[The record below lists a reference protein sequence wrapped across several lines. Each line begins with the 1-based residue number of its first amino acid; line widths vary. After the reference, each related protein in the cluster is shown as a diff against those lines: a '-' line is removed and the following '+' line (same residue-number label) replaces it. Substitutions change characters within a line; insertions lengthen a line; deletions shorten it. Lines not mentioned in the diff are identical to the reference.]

1 MEQTKN
7 PKCNSCKSYWKPD
20 ETDILPSGL
29 YAKSCKKCREYQKE
43 KRERLKCVHNKRKSY
58 CKECGGGSICEH
70 NRHKSK
76 CKDCG
81 GGSICEHNRQK
92 SQCRECGGV
101 SICEH
106 NITKSTCK
114 ECGGSDI
121 CPHNK
126 RKSTCK
132 ECGGSQICEH
142 NRIKSTC
149 KECGGSQICPHNRHK
164 SKCKDCGGG
173 SICEHNRQKSH
184 CKECNFK
191 LYLVHL
197 HRTALKR
204 CIKLSN
210 LDKIKPSIDYLGCS
224 VEYFMEYLKK
234 KIDNFNQYSEI
245 EMTWDNIHIDHIKPV
260 SSFNLDDEEEF
271 LSCCNYTNLQ
281 PLIAEINLNKSC
293 KWSDKDNTYWTD
305 NIKDKEHYDI
315 YIPK

>member
-58 CKECGGGSICEH
+58 CKE
-70 NRHKSK
+70 
-76 CKDCG
+76 
-81 GGSICEHNRQK
+81 
-92 SQCRECGGV
+92 
-101 SICEH
+101 
-106 NITKSTCK
+106 
-114 ECGGSDI
+114 
-121 CPHNK
+121 
-126 RKSTCK
+126 
-132 ECGGSQICEH
+132 
-142 NRIKSTC
+142 
-149 KECGGSQICPHNRHK
+149 
-164 SKCKDCGGG
+164 CGGG